1 MYFLWLLESVVW
13 SLFRPTAQVDSS
25 GNPFLAGYTESD
37 LDGHTNAGDND
48 IFLMKF
54 EAHFPCFGTWRP
66 IVHEVCLGCLFRLE
80 LVVPVGFNVQ
90 FSSSCSGGV
99 FNALCSNVLSSFWF
113 WSLWLSRTV
122 ALAYIVIEWK
132 VSRVKWLM
140 LSSYVQR
147 VCGLRVGTGLDA
159 SVELVKVCMFN
170 PSFWRCC
177 LRSCLIVDKTR
188 FGQII
193 KQ

>member
-1 MYFLWLLESVVW
+1 MPPVNYCGQLSTFPVVLCAIVLRQRHRPHRHGLHHRRVWVSLSRRQGGPGSFHEIRGLFSVGNEISAFL
-13 SLFRPTAQVDSS
+13 RP
-25 GNPFLAGYTESD
+25 
-37 LDGHTNAGDND
+37 H
-48 IFLMKF
+48 
-54 EAHFPCFGTWRP
+54 
-66 IVHEVCLGCLFRLE
+66 
-80 LVVPVGFNVQ
+80 
-90 FSSSCSGGV
+90 
-99 FNALCSNVLSSFWF
+99 VLSSFWF